1 MLAHDVRGGSW
12 WYEVEV
18 ERSSQYS
25 IRWCYC
31 VTGNSRGALWQTDIW
46 HESAYETKMWSWI
59 LPCRKK
65 WHQLAFISTCC
76 LFMETKQWICRGK
89 VRWWVVCFN
98 SSDSKA
104 PPLVHMFMKGACR
117 LLFIAGKKCM
127 ANSGDFIGKNS
138 FKAENLFYQ
147 IILLCSSYLL

>member
-1 MLAHDVRGGSW
+1 MKQKCVLEFFHAEKNGTNWHLSILAACLWRP
-12 WYEVEV
+12 
-18 ERSSQYS
+18 
-25 IRWCYC
+25 
-31 VTGNSRGALWQTDIW
+31 NSGYA
-46 HESAYETKMWSWI
+46 
-59 LPCRKK
+59 
-65 WHQLAFISTCC
+65 
-76 LFMETKQWICRGK
+76 GK